1 MHTVELSERLYVP
14 IHKILNDLKF
24 ENEKEALVDYS
35 LISAMHKKSEFE
47 EECNR
52 FGQKYD
58 MAFKEFEKKVI
69 GAGEE
74 NLEEWDDYLAWK
86 FAEDGREHWGK
97 RISELKDAL

>member
-52 FGQKYD
+52 FGQKYN
-58 MAFKEFEKKVI
+58 MAFNPSFPQYHCNK
-69 GAGEE
+69 
-74 NLEEWDDYLAWK
+74 
-86 FAEDGREHWGK
+86 
-97 RISELKDAL
+97 LKNIC